1 MDAFKNAKAWLVA
14 IPALMWFLLTT
25 PGSADFDVSQMR
37 ARLDAGK
44 VIVSGN
50 LELGLNTKVEEAVSK
65 GIPLDID
72 IELRL
77 YRTRPILWARRLSDW
92 RLRRQ
97 IRFHA
102 LSGQYLVSEIR
113 DGAEVLES
121 FTSLQQALRH
131 MGTINDRE
139 FPINAITDSENALL
153 LDTRVSLDIETLPA
167 PLRPVAYTSLDWHLN
182 SGWTTWT
189 VQQ

>member
-1 MDAFKNAKAWLVA
+1 MDAFKNARPWLIV
-14 IPALMWFLLTT
+14 IPLLVWVLSTT
-25 PGSADFDVSQMR
+25 PSSADFSVSQMQ
-37 ARLDAGK
+37 AKLEAGK
-44 VIVSGN
+44 LALSGN
-50 LELGLNTKVEEAVSK
+50 LDLGLNNRVEEAVSK

-77 YRTRPILWARRLSDW
+77 YRKRPILWAQLLSNW

-97 IRFHA
+97 VRFHA

-113 DGAEVLES
+113 DGTEVLES
-121 FTSLQQALRH
+121 FTSLQQALRQ
-131 MGTINDRE
+131 MGTINEQE
-139 FPINAITDSENALL
+139 FTIAAGTDTDDPLL

-189 VQQ
+189 VQR

>member
-1 MDAFKNAKAWLVA
+1 MDAFKNARPWLIV
-14 IPALMWFLLTT
+14 IPLLVWVLSTT
-25 PGSADFDVSQMR
+25 PGSADFSVSQMQ
-37 ARLDAGK
+37 AKLEAGK
-44 VIVSGN
+44 LALSGN
-50 LELGLNTKVEEAVSK
+50 LDLGLNNRVEEAVSK

-77 YRTRPILWARRLSDW
+77 YRKRPILWAQLLSNW

-97 IRFHA
+97 VRFHA

-113 DGAEVLES
+113 DGTEVLES
-121 FTSLQQALRH
+121 FTSLQQALRQ
-131 MGTINDRE
+131 MGTINEQE
-139 FPINAITDSENALL
+139 FTIAAGTDTDDPLL

-189 VQQ
+189 VQR

>member
-1 MDAFKNAKAWLVA
+1 MDALKNAKAWLVA
-14 IPALMWFLLTT
+14 IPVLMWVLLTT
-25 PGSADFDVSQMR
+25 PGAANFSVSQMQ
-37 ARLDAGK
+37 ARLESGK
-44 VIVSGN
+44 LVLSGT
-50 LELGLNTKVEEAVSK
+50 LELGLNNRVEEAVSK
-65 GIPLDID
+65 GIPLDVD

-77 YRTRPILWARRLSDW
+77 YRTRPVLWAQRLSDW

-97 IRFHA
+97 VRYHA
-102 LSGQYLVSEIR
+102 LSGQYLVSETL

-121 FTSLQQALRH
+121 FTSLQQALRQ
-131 MGTINDRE
+131 MGTINERE
-139 FPINAITDSENALL
+139 FPLNANAAAEGTLL

-189 VQQ
+189 VQR

>member
-14 IPALMWFLLTT
+14 IPVLMWFLLTT

>member
-14 IPALMWFLLTT
+14 IPVLMWFLLTT

-139 FPINAITDSENALL
+139 FPVNAITDSENALL

>member
-1 MDAFKNAKAWLVA
+1 MDAFKNAKPWLIV
-14 IPALMWFLLTT
+14 IPLLVWVLSTT
-25 PGSADFDVSQMR
+25 PGLADFGVSQMQ
-37 ARLDAGK
+37 AKLEAGK
-44 VIVSGN
+44 LALSGN
-50 LELGLNTKVEEAVSK
+50 LDLGLNNRVEEAVSK

-77 YRTRPILWARRLSDW
+77 YRKRPILWAQLLSNW

-97 IRFHA
+97 VRFHA

-113 DGAEVLES
+113 DGTEVLES
-121 FTSLQQALRH
+121 FTSLQQALRQ
-131 MGTINDRE
+131 MGTINEQE
-139 FPINAITDSENALL
+139 FTIAAGTDTDDPLL

-189 VQQ
+189 VQR

>member
-1 MDAFKNAKAWLVA
+1 MGVFKNAKAWFVV
-14 IPALMWFLLTT
+14 IPVLMWLLPTT
-25 PGSADFDVSQMR
+25 PGSADFNVSQMQ
-37 ARLDAGK
+37 ARLDTGK
-44 VIVSGN
+44 LVLSGT
-50 LELGLNTKVEEAVSK
+50 LELGLNNKVEEAVSK

-77 YRTRPILWARRLSDW
+77 YRTRPILWAQRLSDW

-102 LSGQYLVSEIR
+102 LSGQYLVSETR
-113 DGAEVLES
+113 EGAETLES
-121 FTSLQQALRH
+121 FTSLQQALRQ

-139 FPINAITDSENALL
+139 FAVNATTDSERALL

-189 VQQ
+189 VQR